1 MAIERARRRR
11 KSSVEVYDVL
21 KDEIQYLTLKPGTHI
36 HEAELIEQFGVSRT
50 PIREALLR
58 LSSDG
63 LVDILPQNGTYV
75 SKINYKLATEVA
87 YMRHLLDTDIC
98 QQLCRS
104 RTPVRDAVD
113 EAIYFMSVAVRKQ
126 DIIGYVKQD
135 DHFHESLF
143 RVAGHEQIWR
153 IVENSH
159 AHNNRVRMLD
169 MQRPGTM
176 EPSLQ
181 EHLKIVDCI
190 ESGDEQTLME
200 IMAHHH
206 DHSGSA
212 EREKLFREIYPDYFA

>member
-1 MAIERARRRR
+1 M
-11 KSSVEVYDVL
+11 
-21 KDEIQYLTLKPGTHI
+21 
-36 HEAELIEQFGVSRT
+36 
-50 PIREALLR
+50 
-58 LSSDG
+58 
-63 LVDILPQNGTYV
+63 PQNGTYV

-87 YMRHLLDTDIC
+87 YMRHLLDSDIC
-98 QQLCRS
+98 LHLCQNK
-104 RTPVRDAVD
+104 TPVRDAVD

-126 DIIGYVKQD
+126 DIVSFVKQD

-159 AHNNRVRMLD
+159 AHNNRARMLD

-181 EHLKIVDCI
+181 EHLKIVECI
-190 ESGDEQTLME
+190 ETGDEKALME

>member
-1 MAIERARRRR
+1 
-11 KSSVEVYDVL
+11 
-21 KDEIQYLTLKPGTHI
+21 
-36 HEAELIEQFGVSRT
+36 
-50 PIREALLR
+50 
-58 LSSDG
+58 
-63 LVDILPQNGTYV
+63 
-75 SKINYKLATEVA
+75 
-87 YMRHLLDTDIC
+87 MRHLLDTDIC

-104 RTPVRDAVD
+104 CTPVRDAVD

-190 ESGDEQTLME
+190 ESGDEQALME

-212 EREKLFREIYPDYFA
+212 EREKLFRELYPDYFA